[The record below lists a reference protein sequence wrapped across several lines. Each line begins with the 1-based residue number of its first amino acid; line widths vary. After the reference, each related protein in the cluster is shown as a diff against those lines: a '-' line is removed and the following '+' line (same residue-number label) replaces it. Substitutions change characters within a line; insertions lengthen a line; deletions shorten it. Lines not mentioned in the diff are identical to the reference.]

1 MQSRFSRRPRPTKYV
16 GKCTATHRV
25 KAVFDDCDEHVG
37 SNSAP
42 DLRAHRVLAVA
53 QEFLDSQML
62 LDPFEEQLHLPSI
75 LVERGDQVRGQ
86 DHVVGQKRQGLT
98 RFWVFEAHA
107 AKHLGVVTRALV
119 AIECNALIAHH
130 AGSLIDGSGIDA
142 SGVGIGCPEKTPG
155 TDAPQ
160 MVNAIDASSAS
171 KCGSWLIVHV
181 VPASTAFAM

>member
-1 MQSRFSRRPRPTKYV
+1 MKLF
-16 GKCTATHRV
+16 
-25 KAVFDDCDEHVG
+25 FDDSDEHVG
-37 SNSAP
+37 RNGAP
-42 DLRAHRVLAVA
+42 DLRAHCVLAGS
-53 QEFLDSQML
+53 QEFLDPQML
-62 LDPFEEQLHLPSI
+62 LDPFEEQLYLPPI
-75 LVERGDQVRGQ
+75 FVESGDHVRGQ
-86 DHVVGQKRQGLT
+86 DHIVGQKHQRLA
-98 RFWVFEAHA
+98 RLRVFEAHA
-107 AKHLGVVTRALV
+107 AKHLRIVTRALV